1 VLRWY
6 RRQKSRT
13 EFKPTRNTQ
22 FVPHLPKG
30 KRSSTALMISSARH
44 ASFAIA
50 RIVGGTLFPPPKCAS
65 SRAGRNAC
73 GNDADPNAESIRST
87 LTAERF
93 PKLSPSSGIVRC
105 SEPPDR
111 SIADNTIQAELQ
123 VSESANAEM
132 IYLIS
137 SAFRTS
143 YVRDI
148 LAATCLPKNYILP
161 FRYLPTWVDSQFLN
175 PSQIRDRLHGRQ
187 GVIVYADIGKA
198 PAPAEQ
204 LTFYPVRMVTIVEPS
219 FDGPVLYIPMVL
231 GDFVDYGGS
240 KSARQKIWD
249 DEIKKIALAPGN
261 GNKFI
266 FEGSGDPQ
274 RFRLEEPANFEGWSG
289 AERGW
294 QSVVEQLVATDRFRF
309 STFFHIN
316 RLFVG
321 ENKEI
326 QPQRKGAYSLY
337 KLLADKTFGIEI
349 TFYQRTGEYLEGR
362 KVSVVANQDLFSG
375 DVGRSIFADYQY
387 NRVRIHLLTKRRFE
401 SDLSTISIRA
411 QEWTPS
417 PAAVDEMVKRRIKE
431 LLKAASSAEE
441 VAVQAKAREEIGIL
455 LASKE
460 FFSPVPELLV
470 RIRAPWLLMI
480 GSALLFVIG
489 TVLLSLPPDVTSAIV
504 ERTAQAFATQA
515 NGAAWSPF
523 LRTAGGV
530 FAFLGILIVFRKW
543 PLK

>member
-1 VLRWY
+1 
-6 RRQKSRT
+6 
-13 EFKPTRNTQ
+13 
-22 FVPHLPKG
+22 
-30 KRSSTALMISSARH
+30 
-44 ASFAIA
+44 
-50 RIVGGTLFPPPKCAS
+50 
-65 SRAGRNAC
+65 
-73 GNDADPNAESIRST
+73 
-87 LTAERF
+87 
-93 PKLSPSSGIVRC
+93 
-105 SEPPDR
+105 
-111 SIADNTIQAELQ
+111 
-123 VSESANAEM
+123 
-132 IYLIS
+132 
-137 SAFRTS
+137 
-143 YVRDI
+143 
-148 LAATCLPKNYILP
+148 
-161 FRYLPTWVDSQFLN
+161 LPTWIEPRFLD
-175 PSQIRDRLHGRQ
+175 PKQIRSRLNGRK
-187 GVIVYADIGKA
+187 GVIVYADIRKTAADG
-198 PAPAEQ
+198 PDQ
-204 LTFYPVRMVTIVEPS
+204 YVFYPVRMVTIVEPS

-240 KSARQKIWD
+240 KSDRQKIWD
-249 DEIKKIALAPGN
+249 DEIKKLPHAPGN

-266 FEGSGDPQ
+266 FEDSGDPR
-274 RFRLEEPANFEGWSG
+274 RFHLESPATFEGWSG
-289 AERGW
+289 AAEGW

-326 QPQRKGAYSLY
+326 QPKRKGAYSLY
-337 KLLADKTFGIEI
+337 KLVADKTFGIEI

-362 KVSVVANQDLFSG
+362 KVSVVANPDLLSG

-387 NRVRIHLLTKRRFE
+387 NKVRIHLLTKRRFE

-417 PAAVDEMVKRRIKE
+417 PTDVEDMVRRRTKE
-431 LLKAASSAEE
+431 LTKVVSAYEETALRVKA
-441 VAVQAKAREEIGIL
+441 KEEITAL

-470 RIRAPWLLMI
+470 RINAPWLLMI

-489 TVLLSLPPDVTSAIV
+489 TVLLALPPDVTSAIV
-504 ERTAQAFATQA
+504 ERVAQIFTTQA